1 MNNEE
6 KDIYIR
12 TKIKDKNI
20 PEKIDELFNNS
31 INLVE
36 CKGENI
42 EENNNKINNISE
54 ELNKNE
60 GKKKFKGV
68 TLKKVIVT
76 AACATIVLGGSQIY
90 ASTQGYQN
98 IFFMIKDMISSSKD
112 TNNRDEI
119 LSDKDITISYKPIE
133 IAKGI
138 KLQVNRLVIKYN
150 HAALYLQVER
160 TDEEQQAKA
169 LMFRVNDESG
179 NKLGEISQYST
190 NPIYTTKIV
199 LENYKNDTKVLE
211 LKVKKVDEPE
221 LVTLKIDLENREIS
235 VVGNQEAVKKISEQ
249 ELKKYLGAFALLN
262 YDNSNTLIPDSDKQ
276 IIKNNKNIEVAKQIA
291 KMNNIEIYTGEKRTE
306 GFHYSNVIDS
316 NKLNK
321 IIEAFTEIEL
331 EEDGLMKLD
340 IGYGYYKE
348 KINGKKQYLDASY
361 GDENPIGLCLDVK
374 DISYTSGIYNVTFT
388 YCYPTQTD
396 YDEGKVEELPVFEMS
411 VGLILNENNQ
421 YSKYFISSKTE
432 SRIISEKEGTDTED
446 SKTNKFN
453 EIEINTNS
461 NSNSNA
467 NINTS
472 TNSNANKNT
481 NTSNTTT
488 ITNTNSS
495 IQKFLG
501 TWKLD
506 YATSHQGEKN
516 YDISLP
522 NLYGLERVEIS
533 LTFKENGMFAQ
544 EIKNNISG
552 VTEGLLGKYEIIDDN
567 TIKRTFL
574 NGTVIYTYYTN
585 NEYGEMGIS
594 NISIKN
600 GNVEEFYVKEIDE
613 TKRGL
618 VGSWWRTF
626 NGTTEENQKNQLT
639 FLGDGTFVEKE
650 PAYKNANGSTQLEI
664 VREGKYKITQE
675 NNWDVVI
682 LTYSNGEVH
691 KMLYGRQGENKKGQD
706 LNYNDGKQVYKQC
719 STYDAVG

>member
-6 KDIYIR
+6 KDIYIK

-36 CKGENI
+36 SRGENT
-42 EENNNKINNISE
+42 EETNNKINNISE

-76 AACATIVLGGSQIY
+76 AACATIVFAGSNIY

-133 IAKGI
+133 ITKGI
-138 KLQVNRLVIKYN
+138 RIQVNRLVIKDN
-150 HAALYLQVER
+150 QAALYLQVER
-160 TDEEQQAKA
+160 TDEEEQAKA
-169 LMFRVNDESG
+169 LIFRVNDESG

-235 VVGNQEAVKKISEQ
+235 VVGNQEAVKKISEE
-249 ELKKYLGAFALLN
+249 ELKKYLGAFALLD
-262 YDNSNTLIPDSDKQ
+262 YTDARYEGLSGERLE
-276 IIKNNKNIEVAKQIA
+276 NNKKIDVAKQIA
-291 KMNNIEIYTGEKRTE
+291 KINNIEISTKEKKYKE
-306 GFHYSNVIDS
+306 YQEILDAD
-316 NKLNK
+316 KLNK
-321 IIEAFTEIEL
+321 IIGAFTEIEL
-331 EEDGLMKLD
+331 EKDGLMKLD
-340 IGYGYYKE
+340 NSYGYYKSTV
-348 KINGKKQYLDASY
+348 NGKKQYMPPTASGY
-361 GDENPIGLCLDVK
+361 ELPTGLCLDVK
-374 DISYTSGIYNVTFT
+374 DISYISGIYNVTFT

-446 SKTNKFN
+446 SKTNEFN

-467 NINTS
+467 NINKS
-472 TNSNANKNT
+472 TNSNT
-481 NTSNTTT
+481 NVSNTTT
-488 ITNTNSS
+488 ITNTDSS
-495 IQKFLG
+495 LQKFLG

-506 YATSHQGEKN
+506 YATSQQGEKN

-522 NLYGLERVEIS
+522 NLYGIEKVEIS

-600 GNVEEFYVKEIDE
+600 GNAEEFYVKEIDE

-650 PAYKNANGSTQLEI
+650 AAYKDANGITQLEI